1 MPKIVETIITTLN
14 GDGTVYIAPL
24 GLIADGEQ
32 WVIAPF
38 KPSRTLENLRARPFA
53 CASHGD
59 DVRVFAGGVTG
70 RKDWPTVPAATIK
83 GARLADCVSHW
94 ELAVAHVIE
103 DEQRPRFMCD
113 VKANVSHRAWGGYN
127 RAQAAVIEG
136 AVLVSRLQ
144 MLPAEKINAEWRY
157 LEIAIQKTAGAI
169 ELEAWG
175 WLSEKITAW
184 RSNPS
189 T

>member
-14 GDGTVYIAPL
+14 ADGSVYIAPL

-38 KPSRTLENLRARPFA
+38 KPSRTLENLRERPVC
-53 CASHGD
+53 CASHVD

-70 RKDWPTVPAATIK
+70 RKSWPTAKAGKIAGSYLA
-83 GARLADCVSHW
+83 GAVSHW
-94 ELAVAHVIE
+94 ELEVARVIE
-103 DEQRPRFMCD
+103 DDVRPRFVCRVVAD
-113 VKANVSHRAWGGYN
+113 VSHRAWGGYN

-136 AVLVSRLQ
+136 AVLVTRLH
-144 MLPAEKINAEWRY
+144 MLPAAKIDADWKY
-157 LEIAIQKTAGAI
+157 LEIAITKTAGPT

-175 WLSEKITAW
+175 WLNDKITNF
-184 RSNPS
+184 REGKP
-189 T
+189 